1 MPKSIQ
7 HQTAGPRPNVQ
18 AAYALAVYL
27 FAPLAIIV
35 PLTVSSAVGSQTI
48 IGERERGSGEFLAHS
63 PASEREIF
71 VGKLIASLLPGYL
84 TAGVGFLLYSLI
96 VNLIVGPQVGGW
108 FFPTA
113 NWWIL
118 VLWVV
123 PPFLALVVGIILRIS
138 SRVTSAAAAQQ
149 ASALVTLPLVILA
162 YGLSTGSLSRAR
174 TFGGLLGLGAWI
186 CAVIVL
192 WTGARAAPRTA
203 PRARYLALA
212 PRPLALRARRRRVL
226 RRRRRS
232 PQSRPRRAPRRRRR
246 SPSRP
251 GSRRRR
257 SRRPRRR
264 RRCLRSR
271 RPPRRIASA
280 RAPSTGSTSRA
291 RLPRTATTTATSG
304 ARSSP

>member
-1 MPKSIQ
+1 MKHFSMRRAWIIARTDLRQLRCSRDFWLPLGIIAAMFFVVLPGALFLSLSTIKDAGLVTQIGNLMGSMPKSIQ
-7 HQTAGPRPNVQ
+7 QQTAGRSPNVQ

-174 TFGGLLGLGAWI
+174 VFGGLLGLGAWVG
-186 CAVIVL
+186 ALIVL
-192 WTGARAAPRTA
+192 WTGARALKRE
-203 PRARYLALA
+203 
-212 PRPLALRARRRRVL
+212 
-226 RRRRRS
+226 
-232 PQSRPRRAPRRRRR
+232 
-246 SPSRP
+246 
-251 GSRRRR
+251 
-257 SRRPRRR
+257 
-264 RRCLRSR
+264 
-271 RPPRRIASA
+271 
-280 RAPSTGSTSRA
+280 
-291 RLPRTATTTATSG
+291 RLLGLG
-304 ARSSP
+304 A

>member
-1 MPKSIQ
+1 MSKFSPRRAWIIASTDLRQLRSSRDFWLPLAIIAALFFVVLPAALFLSLATIHDVGAVTKIGDLMGSMPKSIQ
-7 HQTAGPRPNVQ
+7 HVTAGRDPNVQ
-18 AAYALAVYL
+18 ASYALAVYL

-71 VGKLIASLLPGYL
+71 VGKLIASLLPGYF

-108 FFPTA
+108 FFPTT

-123 PPFLALVVGIILRIS
+123 PPFLALVVGVILRIS

-162 YGLSTGSLSRAR
+162 YGLSTGSLSRAKL
-174 TFGGLLGLGAWI
+174 FGGLLGLAAWI
-186 CAVIVL
+186 GASIVL
-192 WTGARAAPRTA
+192 YTGARA
-203 PRARYLALA
+203 
-212 PRPLALRARRRRVL
+212 L
-226 RRRRRS
+226 RRE
-232 PQSRPRRAPRRRRR
+232 
-246 SPSRP
+246 
-251 GSRRRR
+251 
-257 SRRPRRR
+257 
-264 RRCLRSR
+264 
-271 RPPRRIASA
+271 
-280 RAPSTGSTSRA
+280 
-291 RLPRTATTTATSG
+291 RLLGLG
-304 ARSSP
+304 A

>member
-1 MPKSIQ
+1 MTRFSTRRAWIIARTDLRQLRSSRDFWLPLGIIAAMFFVVLPAALFLSLATIHDVGVVTKIGDLMGSMPKSIQ
-7 HQTAGPRPNVQ
+7 QQTAGRNPNVQ
-18 AAYALAVYL
+18 AAYAMAVYL
-27 FAPLAIIV
+27 LAPLAIIV

-162 YGLSTGSLSRAR
+162 YGLATGSLSRAR
-174 TFGGLLGLGAWI
+174 VFGGLLGLGAWVG
-186 CAVIVL
+186 ALIVL
-192 WTGARAAPRTA
+192 WTGARS
-203 PRARYLALA
+203 
-212 PRPLALRARRRRVL
+212 L
-226 RRRRRS
+226 RRE
-232 PQSRPRRAPRRRRR
+232 
-246 SPSRP
+246 
-251 GSRRRR
+251 
-257 SRRPRRR
+257 
-264 RRCLRSR
+264 
-271 RPPRRIASA
+271 
-280 RAPSTGSTSRA
+280 
-291 RLPRTATTTATSG
+291 RLLGLG
-304 ARSSP
+304 A

>member
-1 MPKSIQ
+1 MKTFSMRRAWIIARTDLRQLRSSRDFWLPLGIIAAMFFVVLPGALFLSLSTIKDAGLVTQIGNLMGSLPKSIQ
-7 HQTAGPRPNVQ
+7 HQTAGRSPNVQ

-84 TAGVGFLLYSLI
+84 TAAVGFLLYSLI

-174 TFGGLLGLGAWI
+174 IFGGLLGLGAWVG
-186 CAVIVL
+186 ALIVL
-192 WTGARAAPRTA
+192 WTGARALKRE
-203 PRARYLALA
+203 
-212 PRPLALRARRRRVL
+212 
-226 RRRRRS
+226 
-232 PQSRPRRAPRRRRR
+232 
-246 SPSRP
+246 
-251 GSRRRR
+251 
-257 SRRPRRR
+257 
-264 RRCLRSR
+264 
-271 RPPRRIASA
+271 
-280 RAPSTGSTSRA
+280 
-291 RLPRTATTTATSG
+291 RLLGLG
-304 ARSSP
+304 A

>member
-1 MPKSIQ
+1 RSSRDFWLPLAIIATMFFVVLPAALFLSLSTIHDVGVVGKIGELMGSLPKSIQ
-7 HQTAGPRPNVQ
+7 QKTAGRDPNVQ

-71 VGKLIASLLPGYL
+71 VGKLVASLLPGYL
-84 TAGVGFLLYSLI
+84 TAAVGFLLYSLI

-162 YGLSTGSLSRAR
+162 YALSTGSLSRAR
-174 TFGGLLGLGAWI
+174 TFGGLLGLVAWI
-186 CAVIVL
+186 SALIVL
-192 WTGARAAPRTA
+192 WR
-203 PRARYLALA
+203 
-212 PRPLALRARRRRVL
+212 
-226 RRRRRS
+226 
-232 PQSRPRRAPRRRRR
+232 
-246 SPSRP
+246 
-251 GSRRRR
+251 
-257 SRRPRRR
+257 
-264 RRCLRSR
+264 
-271 RPPRRIASA
+271 
-280 RAPSTGSTSRA
+280 
-291 RLPRTATTTATSG
+291 G
-304 ARSSP
+304 ARSLKRERLLGLGA

>member
-1 MPKSIQ
+1 MKSFSTRRAWIIARTDLQQLRSSRDFWLPLGIIAALFFVILPAALFWSLTSIKNAGLVAQIGNLMGTLPKSIQ
-7 HQTAGPRPNVQ
+7 RQTAGRNPNVQ

-123 PPFLALVVGIILRIS
+123 PPFLALVVGVILRIS

-186 CAVIVL
+186 CALIVL
-192 WTGARAAPRTA
+192 WTGARA
-203 PRARYLALA
+203 
-212 PRPLALRARRRRVL
+212 L
-226 RRRRRS
+226 RRE
-232 PQSRPRRAPRRRRR
+232 
-246 SPSRP
+246 
-251 GSRRRR
+251 
-257 SRRPRRR
+257 
-264 RRCLRSR
+264 
-271 RPPRRIASA
+271 
-280 RAPSTGSTSRA
+280 
-291 RLPRTATTTATSG
+291 RLLGLG
-304 ARSSP
+304 A

>member
-1 MPKSIQ
+1 MTSFSIRRAWIIARTDLQQLKSSRDFWLPLGIIATLFFVVLPAGLFLSLTHIKDVGVVTQIGNLMGSLPKSIQ
-7 HQTAGPRPNVQ
+7 HKTAGRAANVQ
-18 AAYALAVYL
+18 AAYAMAVYL

-71 VGKLIASLLPGYL
+71 VGKLLASLLPGYL
-84 TAGVGFLLYSLI
+84 TAGVGFLLYSLL

-123 PPFLALVVGIILRIS
+123 PPFLALVVGVILRIS

-149 ASALVTLPLVILA
+149 ASALVTLPLVIVA

-174 TFGGLLGLGAWI
+174 LFGGLVGLGAWVCALIVLYTGARALRRERLLGLG
-186 CAVIVL
+186 
-192 WTGARAAPRTA
+192 T
-203 PRARYLALA
+203 
-212 PRPLALRARRRRVL
+212 
-226 RRRRRS
+226 
-232 PQSRPRRAPRRRRR
+232 
-246 SPSRP
+246 
-251 GSRRRR
+251 
-257 SRRPRRR
+257 
-264 RRCLRSR
+264 
-271 RPPRRIASA
+271 
-280 RAPSTGSTSRA
+280 
-291 RLPRTATTTATSG
+291 
-304 ARSSP
+304 

>member
-1 MPKSIQ
+1 MKRFSTRRAWIIARTDLQQLRSSRDFWLPLGIIAALFFVVLPAALFLSLATIKDVGVVGKIGDLMGSLPKSIQ
-7 HQTAGPRPNVQ
+7 HQTAGRDPNVQ

-71 VGKLIASLLPGYL
+71 IGKLIASLLPGYL
-84 TAGVGFLLYSLI
+84 TAAVGFLLYSLI

-186 CAVIVL
+186 GAVFVL
-192 WTGARAAPRTA
+192 WR
-203 PRARYLALA
+203 
-212 PRPLALRARRRRVL
+212 
-226 RRRRRS
+226 
-232 PQSRPRRAPRRRRR
+232 
-246 SPSRP
+246 
-251 GSRRRR
+251 
-257 SRRPRRR
+257 
-264 RRCLRSR
+264 
-271 RPPRRIASA
+271 
-280 RAPSTGSTSRA
+280 
-291 RLPRTATTTATSG
+291 G
-304 ARSSP
+304 ARSLRRERLLGLGA

>member
-1 MPKSIQ
+1 M
-7 HQTAGPRPNVQ
+7 Q

-123 PPFLALVVGIILRIS
+123 PPFLALVVGVILRIS

-162 YGLSTGSLSRAR
+162 YALSTGSLSRAR
-174 TFGGLLGLGAWI
+174 TFGGLRRPRRVGLRADR
-186 CAVIVL
+186 AVAGR
-192 WTGARAAPRTA
+192 TRAAPRTA
-203 PRARYLALA
+203 PRARHVARAVAPALG
-212 PRPLALRARRRRVL
+212 RRARRRGLL
-226 RRRRRS
+226 RAVDRGLDAAEHPGARGRDAS
-232 PQSRPRRAPRRRRR
+232 PTTALSTTAASTHHHDDSPRPPRRPRRC
-246 SPSRP
+246 
-251 GSRRRR
+251 RR
-257 SRRPRRR
+257 SRR
-264 RRCLRSR
+264 
-271 RPPRRIASA
+271 
-280 RAPSTGSTSRA
+280 
-291 RLPRTATTTATSG
+291 
-304 ARSSP
+304 

>member
-1 MPKSIQ
+1 MTTFSTRRAWIIARTDLRQLRSSRDFWLPLGIIAAMFFVVLPGALFLSLSTIKDAGLVTQIGNLMGSMPKSIQ
-7 HQTAGPRPNVQ
+7 QQTAGRSANVQ

-84 TAGVGFLLYSLI
+84 TAAVGFLLYSLI

-174 TFGGLLGLGAWI
+174 IFGGLLGLGAWVG
-186 CAVIVL
+186 ALIVL
-192 WTGARAAPRTA
+192 WTGARALKRE
-203 PRARYLALA
+203 
-212 PRPLALRARRRRVL
+212 
-226 RRRRRS
+226 
-232 PQSRPRRAPRRRRR
+232 
-246 SPSRP
+246 
-251 GSRRRR
+251 
-257 SRRPRRR
+257 
-264 RRCLRSR
+264 
-271 RPPRRIASA
+271 
-280 RAPSTGSTSRA
+280 
-291 RLPRTATTTATSG
+291 RLLGLG
-304 ARSSP
+304 A

>member
-1 MPKSIQ
+1 MTGFSRRRAWIIARTDLQQLRSSRDFWLPLGIIAALFFVVLPAALFLSLATIKDVGVVGKIGDLMGSLPKSIQ
-7 HQTAGPRPNVQ
+7 HETAGKDANVQ

-174 TFGGLLGLGAWI
+174 TFGGLLGLGAWVGAI
-186 CAVIVL
+186 LVL
-192 WTGARAAPRTA
+192 WTGARA
-203 PRARYLALA
+203 
-212 PRPLALRARRRRVL
+212 L
-226 RRRRRS
+226 RRE
-232 PQSRPRRAPRRRRR
+232 
-246 SPSRP
+246 
-251 GSRRRR
+251 
-257 SRRPRRR
+257 
-264 RRCLRSR
+264 
-271 RPPRRIASA
+271 
-280 RAPSTGSTSRA
+280 
-291 RLPRTATTTATSG
+291 RLLGLGT
-304 ARSSP
+304 

>member
-1 MPKSIQ
+1 MPGFSRRRAWIIARTDLQQLRSSRDFWLPLGIIAALFFVVLPAALFTSLTTITDVGMVGKIGDLMGEIPQSVQ
-7 HQTAGPRPNVQ
+7 QETAGRGANVQ

-108 FFPTA
+108 FFPTTA
-113 NWWIL
+113 WWIL

-149 ASALVTLPLVILA
+149 ASALVTLPLVVMA
-162 YGLSTGSLSRAR
+162 YGLATGSLSRAR
-174 TFGGLLGLGAWI
+174 TFGGFLGLGAWI
-186 CAVIVL
+186 GAILVL
-192 WTGARAAPRTA
+192 WTGARA
-203 PRARYLALA
+203 
-212 PRPLALRARRRRVL
+212 L
-226 RRRRRS
+226 RRE
-232 PQSRPRRAPRRRRR
+232 
-246 SPSRP
+246 
-251 GSRRRR
+251 
-257 SRRPRRR
+257 
-264 RRCLRSR
+264 
-271 RPPRRIASA
+271 
-280 RAPSTGSTSRA
+280 
-291 RLPRTATTTATSG
+291 RLLGLG
-304 ARSSP
+304 A

>member
-1 MPKSIQ
+1 MNFSYRRAWIIASTDLRQLRSSRDFWLPLGIIAALFFVVMPAALFASLSTIKDAGIVTQIGNLMGSLPKSIQ
-7 HQTAGPRPNVQ
+7 HQTAGRAPNVQ

-71 VGKLIASLLPGYL
+71 IGKLVASLLPGYL

-108 FFPTA
+108 FFPTT

-123 PPFLALVVGIILRIS
+123 PPFLALVVGVILRIS
-138 SRVTSAAAAQQ
+138 SRVSSAAAAQQ

-162 YGLSTGSLSRAR
+162 YGLATGSLSRAKI
-174 TFGGLLGLGAWI
+174 FGGGLGLVAWIGAILVLVRGARSLRRERLLGLGA
-186 CAVIVL
+186 
-192 WTGARAAPRTA
+192 
-203 PRARYLALA
+203 
-212 PRPLALRARRRRVL
+212 
-226 RRRRRS
+226 
-232 PQSRPRRAPRRRRR
+232 
-246 SPSRP
+246 
-251 GSRRRR
+251 
-257 SRRPRRR
+257 
-264 RRCLRSR
+264 
-271 RPPRRIASA
+271 
-280 RAPSTGSTSRA
+280 
-291 RLPRTATTTATSG
+291 
-304 ARSSP
+304 

>member
-1 MPKSIQ
+1 MTSFSIRRAWIIARTDLQQLKSSRDFWLPLGIIAMLFFVALPAGLFLSLTHIKDVGVVSQIGNLMGSMPKSIRQ
-7 HQTAGPRPNVQ
+7 QTAGRAPNVQ
-18 AAYALAVYL
+18 AAYAMAVYL

-71 VGKLIASLLPGYL
+71 VGKLLASLLPGYL

-123 PPFLALVVGIILRIS
+123 PPFLALVVGVILRIS

-174 TFGGLLGLGAWI
+174 MFGGLLGAGAWI

-192 WTGARAAPRTA
+192 WTGARA
-203 PRARYLALA
+203 
-212 PRPLALRARRRRVL
+212 L
-226 RRRRRS
+226 RRE
-232 PQSRPRRAPRRRRR
+232 
-246 SPSRP
+246 
-251 GSRRRR
+251 
-257 SRRPRRR
+257 
-264 RRCLRSR
+264 
-271 RPPRRIASA
+271 
-280 RAPSTGSTSRA
+280 
-291 RLPRTATTTATSG
+291 RLLGLGT
-304 ARSSP
+304 

>member
-1 MPKSIQ
+1 MSKFSYRRAWIIASTDLRQLRSSRDFWLPLGIIAALFFVVMPAALFAGLSTIKDAGIVTQIGNLMGSLPKSIQ
-7 HQTAGPRPNVQ
+7 HQTAGRAPNVQ

-71 VGKLIASLLPGYL
+71 IGKLVASLLPGYL

-108 FFPTA
+108 FFPTT

-138 SRVTSAAAAQQ
+138 SRVSSAAAAQQ

-162 YGLSTGSLSRAR
+162 YALATGSLSRAKL
-174 TFGGLLGLGAWI
+174 FGGGLGLVAWMGAVIVLASGARSLRRERLLGLGA
-186 CAVIVL
+186 
-192 WTGARAAPRTA
+192 
-203 PRARYLALA
+203 
-212 PRPLALRARRRRVL
+212 
-226 RRRRRS
+226 
-232 PQSRPRRAPRRRRR
+232 
-246 SPSRP
+246 
-251 GSRRRR
+251 
-257 SRRPRRR
+257 
-264 RRCLRSR
+264 
-271 RPPRRIASA
+271 
-280 RAPSTGSTSRA
+280 
-291 RLPRTATTTATSG
+291 
-304 ARSSP
+304 

>member
-1 MPKSIQ
+1 MSHFSMRRAWIIARTDLRQLRSSRDFWLPLGIIAAMFFVVLPGALFLSLSTIKDAGLVTQIGNLMGSLPKSIQ
-7 HQTAGPRPNVQ
+7 QQTAGRSPNVQ

-174 TFGGLLGLGAWI
+174 IFGGLLGLGAWVG
-186 CAVIVL
+186 ALLVL
-192 WTGARAAPRTA
+192 WTGARALKRE
-203 PRARYLALA
+203 
-212 PRPLALRARRRRVL
+212 
-226 RRRRRS
+226 
-232 PQSRPRRAPRRRRR
+232 
-246 SPSRP
+246 
-251 GSRRRR
+251 
-257 SRRPRRR
+257 
-264 RRCLRSR
+264 
-271 RPPRRIASA
+271 
-280 RAPSTGSTSRA
+280 
-291 RLPRTATTTATSG
+291 RLLGLG
-304 ARSSP
+304 A

>member
-1 MPKSIQ
+1 MTFSTKRAWIIARTDLRQLRNSRDFWLPLGIIAALFFVVLPAALFASLTHIKDAGLVTQIGNLMGSMPKSIQ
-7 HQTAGPRPNVQ
+7 HQTAGRSPNVQ

-123 PPFLALVVGIILRIS
+123 PPFLALVVGVILRIS

-174 TFGGLLGLGAWI
+174 TFGGLLGLGAWV
-186 CAVIVL
+186 CALIVL
-192 WTGARAAPRTA
+192 WTGARA
-203 PRARYLALA
+203 
-212 PRPLALRARRRRVL
+212 L
-226 RRRRRS
+226 RRE
-232 PQSRPRRAPRRRRR
+232 
-246 SPSRP
+246 
-251 GSRRRR
+251 
-257 SRRPRRR
+257 
-264 RRCLRSR
+264 
-271 RPPRRIASA
+271 
-280 RAPSTGSTSRA
+280 
-291 RLPRTATTTATSG
+291 RLLGLG
-304 ARSSP
+304 A

>member
-1 MPKSIQ
+1 MNRFSTRRAWIIARTDLQQLRSSRDFWLPLGIIAALFFVVLPAALFLSLATIKDVGVVGKIGDLMGSLPQSIQ
-7 HQTAGPRPNVQ
+7 KQTAGRDPNVQ

-71 VGKLIASLLPGYL
+71 VGKLVASLLPGYL
-84 TAGVGFLLYSLI
+84 TAAVGFLLYSLI

-186 CAVIVL
+186 GAVFVL
-192 WTGARAAPRTA
+192 WR
-203 PRARYLALA
+203 
-212 PRPLALRARRRRVL
+212 
-226 RRRRRS
+226 
-232 PQSRPRRAPRRRRR
+232 
-246 SPSRP
+246 
-251 GSRRRR
+251 
-257 SRRPRRR
+257 
-264 RRCLRSR
+264 
-271 RPPRRIASA
+271 
-280 RAPSTGSTSRA
+280 
-291 RLPRTATTTATSG
+291 G
-304 ARSSP
+304 ARSLRRERLLGLGA

>member
-1 MPKSIQ
+1 MTSFSSRRAWIIARTDLQQLRSSRDFWLPLAIIAALFFVVLPAALFLSLTSIKDAGLVTQIGNLMGSMPKSIQ
-7 HQTAGPRPNVQ
+7 RETAGRNPNVQ

-84 TAGVGFLLYSLI
+84 TAGVGFLLYSLL

-123 PPFLALVVGIILRIS
+123 PPFLALVVGVILRIS

-174 TFGGLLGLGAWI
+174 IFGGLLGLGAWI
-186 CAVIVL
+186 GALIVL
-192 WTGARAAPRTA
+192 WTGARS
-203 PRARYLALA
+203 
-212 PRPLALRARRRRVL
+212 L
-226 RRRRRS
+226 RRE
-232 PQSRPRRAPRRRRR
+232 
-246 SPSRP
+246 
-251 GSRRRR
+251 
-257 SRRPRRR
+257 
-264 RRCLRSR
+264 
-271 RPPRRIASA
+271 
-280 RAPSTGSTSRA
+280 
-291 RLPRTATTTATSG
+291 RLLGLG
-304 ARSSP
+304 A